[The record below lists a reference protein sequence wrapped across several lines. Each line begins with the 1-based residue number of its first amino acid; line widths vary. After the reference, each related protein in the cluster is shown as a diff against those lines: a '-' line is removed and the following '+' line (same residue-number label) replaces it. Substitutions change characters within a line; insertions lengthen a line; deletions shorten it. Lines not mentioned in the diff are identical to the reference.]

1 MKWDAEMTY
10 LGAGVLTVLLLS
22 TAVAL
27 VLKKRSG
34 PNNPVVTNLMQRTMS
49 WWVIAAVLAVAIG
62 TGHLGAV
69 VLFGLVSFLA
79 LREFLTLT
87 PTRRSDHRSMLVA
100 FLVVLPLQYY
110 LVEINWY
117 GLYIIFIPV
126 YSYVLLPSLS
136 ALAGDTERFLERTA
150 EIQWGLMICVYAISY
165 APALM
170 QLELPG
176 FQEEGAKLLV
186 YLVIVVEA
194 SDVFQYVWG
203 KLFGRH
209 KLVPAISPN
218 KTWEG
223 LIGGI
228 GSAVLIGTGLWWAT
242 PFAVWESAILSLVI
256 TVIGFLGGLTMSAIK
271 RDRRVKDFGTLVQG
285 HGGIMD
291 RIDSL
296 CFAAPIFFHLVRF
309 YWLVPRAFPFSIGP

>member
-1 MKWDAEMTY
+1 
-10 LGAGVLTVLLLS
+10 
-22 TAVAL
+22 
-27 VLKKRSG
+27 
-34 PNNPVVTNLMQRTMS
+34 
-49 WWVIAAVLAVAIG
+49 
-62 TGHLGAV
+62 
-69 VLFGLVSFLA
+69 
-79 LREFLTLT
+79 
-87 PTRRSDHRSMLVA
+87 
-100 FLVVLPLQYY
+100 VLPLQYY